1 MRGDT
6 NYEGDSVTTN
16 TDSKLAVHIAAWIQR
31 NRKKSWTAMFM
42 EAGLAAGTAIPI
54 RSGKEGYLPSIK
66 TLDKLAEYMGED
78 RQYLRE
84 LAGYATYNGTE
95 EQLTSD
101 ERSLVEAYRKLD
113 EATKNMAYDLVQRLG
128 SPD

>member
-1 MRGDT
+1 
-6 NYEGDSVTTN
+6 
-16 TDSKLAVHIAAWIQR
+16 
-31 NRKKSWTAMFM
+31 MFI
-42 EAGLAAGTAIPI
+42 EAGLAPGTAIPI
-54 RSGKEGYLPSIK
+54 RNGKANYMPRLD

-78 RQYLRE
+78 RQFLRE

>member
-1 MRGDT
+1 
-6 NYEGDSVTTN
+6 VTTN

-78 RQYLRE
+78 RQFLRE

-101 ERSLVEAYRKLD
+101 ERSLVESYRKLD

>member
-1 MRGDT
+1 MT
-6 NYEGDSVTTN
+6 IN
-16 TDSKLAVHIAAWIQR
+16 TESKLALHIETWR
-31 NRKKSWTAMFM
+31 RRHRKSSWTAMFI
-42 EAGLAAGTAIPI
+42 EAGLAPGTAIPI
-54 RSGKEGYLPSIK
+54 RNGKANYMPRLE

-101 ERSLVEAYRKLD
+101 ERSLVESYRKLD